1 MDTSLEDADRLLE
14 EAFDAGYADARH
26 IVDLAFIKAARGEV
40 SAGLEIVKLLHPV
53 GEHTS
58 WTQVAEVISNKELG
72 SDLVAQGFAL
82 GINKSSIWN
91 ILGTYAKRFLDDLSL
106 AISMYRTAL
115 KLNPSNAVAMTN
127 LSRALLEQG
136 TLEHAREAQR
146 WISKAASCAD
156 RRFRW
161 WRSVREEVTRTLE
174 GLGLDQSRNGPK
186 IPTRVRR
193 LADLQNTF
201 HALKIWDNTQER
213 GYEFQKL
220 IARLIDFSLG
230 NCQPSYRAKM
240 TWADNSIIQVDA
252 AFCFLDTQYFRV
264 ETKWTSTA
272 TEPNDIVLFREKLDV
287 AGLKGLFVSV
297 KGFTREA
304 IAKAFSYR
312 HEREILLMDGQE
324 LEYVLNGSPSFDE
337 AIRRKQLYFAIESN
351 PYYRIFPAVQEEV
364 D

>member
-1 MDTSLEDADRLLE
+1 MKVQRWP
-14 EAFDAGYADARH
+14 
-26 IVDLAFIKAARGEV
+26 RGENIP
-40 SAGLEIVKLLHPV
+40 SC
-53 GEHTS
+53 
-58 WTQVAEVISNKELG
+58 NKELG

-174 GLGLDQSRNGPK
+174 GLCLDQPRNGPK

-193 LADLQNTF
+193 LADLQKTF
-201 HALKIWDNTQER
+201 HALKTWDNTQER
-213 GYEFQKL
+213 GYEFEKL